1 MKKLRFYVM
10 LLAVMMTAGANAESV
25 KYLVLN
31 SGGEQMTVALTDNPV
46 MTLSEGVLKVT
57 VAGEEKLSAELS
69 QGVSYRFVEDNP
81 TGIEETVKTEESVRR
96 EQGHVYVEHAK
107 QGEVV
112 RVFTIDGKQ
121 VAQVPVDDN
130 GTADIDLTGLGK
142 GLYIVKSAKTAIK
155 YIKR

>member
-25 KYLVLN
+25 KYLVLS

-81 TGIEETVKTEESVRR
+81 TGIERR
-96 EQGHVYVEHAK
+96 
-107 QGEVV
+107 
-112 RVFTIDGKQ
+112 
-121 VAQVPVDDN
+121 
-130 GTADIDLTGLGK
+130 
-142 GLYIVKSAKTAIK
+142 
-155 YIKR
+155 